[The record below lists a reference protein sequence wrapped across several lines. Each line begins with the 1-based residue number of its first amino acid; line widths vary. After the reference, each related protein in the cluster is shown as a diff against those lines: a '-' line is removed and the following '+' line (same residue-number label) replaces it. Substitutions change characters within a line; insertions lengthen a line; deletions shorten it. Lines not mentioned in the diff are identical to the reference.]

1 MKKKMKNIETLVQS
15 LKKYNEAYRGGNPLV
30 RDHEYD
36 SLVENLRELDP
47 DHPFLQSV
55 EPEKFSGKK
64 EIRHPV
70 PMLST
75 EKAYTE
81 VELERFVN
89 RVIKEADKIGIKKIA
104 FKVTPKLDG
113 LAGRDDGKIFA
124 TRGNG
129 EVGYEISSAFEKG
142 VIPLGGRGFG
152 IGEIVIVKSYFNEH
166 LSDHFEHPRNMVVGI
181 ISSDTLN
188 ESAQKALEDKMVVF
202 VPYALLPTWK
212 GSGDELLKNTGE
224 IMSDLISKTDYP
236 TDGVVAETTD
246 DDVKKYMG
254 ATAHHYR
261 WQVAIKKKGATAFT
275 VVDGITWQ
283 VGRTGNITPVLEVR
297 PTRLSG
303 ATIRRV
309 TGHHAGLIQKRH
321 VGIGSE
327 IEIVRS
333 GEVIPKL
340 EKVIRKS
347 DRFSIPKE
355 CPACGIILE
364 WNKDFLKCNNPCCKA
379 KIEQGISHWFK
390 TLGNADWFGIKTI
403 QKLVNSGYDSL
414 EKIYAMTIDDFIDI
428 GFGPVQSKNLTE
440 AIDISKSKP
449 VEDWRFLAAF
459 GISDLGSGDS
469 RKILSH
475 IRFEDLMNSKAEDI
489 EKIHGFGSIT
499 SRSIAAGIGR
509 IKVSINHMR
518 SLGFNLVK
526 TISANDKKVSESFF
540 YGKRIVFTGK
550 MNHGSREEIQAGAR
564 KLGAVVQSSVSGNTE
579 YLVCGENPGQSKI
592 AKAKKSGARIML
604 ESEYIDLLKRPGHK
618 SLI

>member
-1 MKKKMKNIETLVQS
+1 MEHIETLVKS
-15 LKKYNEAYRGGNPLV
+15 LKKYNKAYRSGKPLV
-30 RDHEYD
+30 SDREYD
-36 SLVENLRELDP
+36 SLVEKLKELDP
-47 DHPFLQSV
+47 DHPFLQFV

-89 RVIKEADKIGIKKIA
+89 RVKKEAGEIGIKEIA
-104 FKVTPKLDG
+104 FKVTAKLDG
-113 LAGRDDGKIFA
+113 LAGRDDGKIFT

-129 EVGYEISSAFEKG
+129 EVGYEISSAFKKG
-142 VIPLGGRGFG
+142 VIPTGGRGLG

-166 LSDHFEHPRNMVVGI
+166 LSDQFEHPRNMVVGI

-188 ESAQKALEDKMVVF
+188 EFAQKALEDKMVVF
-202 VPYALLPTWK
+202 VPYAMLPTWE

-224 IMSDLISKTDYP
+224 IISDLILKTDYP

-246 DDVKKYMG
+246 DEVKKYMG

-261 WQVAIKKKGATAFT
+261 WQIAIKEKGETALT
-275 VVDGITWQ
+275 VVEEITWQ
-283 VGRTGNITPVLEVR
+283 VGRTGNITPVLEIR
-297 PTRLSG
+297 PTHLSG

-309 TGHHAGLIQKRH
+309 TAHNAGLLKKRG

-333 GEVIPKL
+333 GEEIPKL

-347 DRFSIPKE
+347 DRISLPKE
-355 CPACGIILE
+355 CPACGYILE
-364 WNKDFLKCNNPCCKA
+364 WNNDFLKCSNPSCKA
-379 KIEQGISHWFK
+379 QIEQGISHWFK
-390 TLGNADWFGIKTI
+390 IIGNADWFGIKTI

-414 EKIYAMTIDDFIDI
+414 KKIYAMTIQNFVDI
-428 GFGPVQSKNLTE
+428 GFGPVQSKNLAE
-440 AIDISKSKP
+440 AIDISKSKS

-469 RKILSH
+469 RKLLSNMSL
-475 IRFEDLMNSKAEDI
+475 ESLLNAKAEDI

-499 SRSIAAGIGR
+499 SRSIATGIER
-509 IKVSINHMR
+509 MKNTIHDML
-518 SLGFNLVK
+518 SLDFNLEKTVLTNDVK
-526 TISANDKKVSESFF
+526 ISENLFF
-540 YGKRIVFTGK
+540 GKRIVFTGK
-550 MNHGSREEIQAGAR
+550 MNRGTREEMQAVAR
-564 KLGAVVQSSVSGNTE
+564 KLGAKVQSTVSGNTE
-579 YLVCGENPGQSKI
+579 YLVCGENAGQNKI
-592 AKAKKSGARIML
+592 AKAIKSGTR
-604 ESEYIDLLKRPGHK
+604 
-618 SLI
+618 

>member
-1 MKKKMKNIETLVQS
+1 MKNIETLVKS
-15 LKKYNEAYRGGNPLV
+15 LKRYNEAYRSGNPLV
-30 RDHEYD
+30 SDREYD
-36 SLVENLRELDP
+36 SLVENLRKLDS
-47 DHPFLQSV
+47 DHPFLLSV
-55 EPEKFSGKK
+55 EPEKFGGKK
-64 EIRHPV
+64 EIRHPAA
-70 PMLST
+70 MLST

-81 VELERFVN
+81 VELKRFVN
-89 RVIKEADKIGIKKIA
+89 RVIKEAGKIGIKKIT
-104 FKVTPKLDG
+104 FKVTAKLDG
-113 LAGRDDGKIFA
+113 LAGRDDGKLFA

-142 VIPLGGRGFG
+142 VIPLGGRGLG
-152 IGEIVIVKSYFNEH
+152 IGEIVIVQSYFNEH
-166 LSDHFEHPRNMVVGI
+166 LSDQFEHPRNMVVGI
-181 ISSDTLN
+181 ISSDKLN
-188 ESAQKALEDKMVVF
+188 EFAQKALEDKMVIF
-202 VPYALLPTWK
+202 VPYITLPAWE
-212 GSGDELLKNTGE
+212 GSGDELLKNTKE
-224 IMSDLISKTDYP
+224 IISDLISRTDYP
-236 TDGVVAETTD
+236 TDGAVAETTN

-261 WQVAIKKKGATAFT
+261 WQVAIKKKGETALT
-275 VVDGITWQ
+275 VVEGITWQ

-347 DRFSIPKE
+347 DRFSIPQN

-364 WNKDFLKCNNPCCKA
+364 WNKDFIKCINPSCKA

-403 QKLVNSGYDSL
+403 QKLVNSDYDSL
-414 EKIYAMTIDDFIDI
+414 EKIYAMTIDDFINI
-428 GFGPVQSKNLTE
+428 GFGPVQSENLAK

-449 VEDWRFLAAF
+449 VEDWRFIAAF

-469 RKILSH
+469 RKLLSH

-499 SRSIAAGIGR
+499 SRSIATGIDR
-509 IKVSINHMR
+509 IKDSINHML

-526 TISANDKKVSESFF
+526 TIVANDEKVTESFF
-540 YGKRIVFTGK
+540 YGKKMVFTGK
-550 MNHGSREEIQAGAR
+550 MNHGTREEMQAEAR

-579 YLVCGENPGQSKI
+579 YLVCGENAGQNKI
-592 AKAKKSGARIML
+592 AKAKKSGAWIIL
-604 ESEYIDLLKRPGHK
+604 ESEYFNLLKKAGA
-618 SLI
+618 